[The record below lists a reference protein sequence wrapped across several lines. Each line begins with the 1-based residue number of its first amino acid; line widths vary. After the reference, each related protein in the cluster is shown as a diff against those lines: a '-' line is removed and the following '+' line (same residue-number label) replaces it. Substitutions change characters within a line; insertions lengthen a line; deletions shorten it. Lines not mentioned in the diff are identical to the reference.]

1 MAFGC
6 RFFLVSILILILIL
20 ILSSCYTPTTMFWKT
35 VFIHPLANALILFV
49 GIFGGNVGL
58 GIAALTVVVK
68 LILSPLS
75 YKATI
80 YQIEQK
86 KLQPL
91 IKKIQSDY
99 PDKTEQSKKMM
110 ELYKEHKTNPF
121 AGCLVVLIQLP
132 IIIALYRVILDG
144 AAAFQGALYPFI
156 TMPETI
162 SAVFLGMNLAEKSII
177 LAILAGVTQFIQ
189 MQLSPSFKKDLTDKS
204 AVVGGKPEMAYM
216 MSSMQSS
223 MKYSM
228 PIMMVVLGIVLP
240 GAITLYLV
248 VSNLFTLVQEQI
260 IIKML
265 EKRGIKV

>member
-1 MAFGC
+1 
-6 RFFLVSILILILIL
+6 
-20 ILSSCYTPTTMFWKT
+20 MFWKT
-35 VFIHPLANALILFV
+35 VFIHPLANALILFI
-49 GIFGGNVGL
+49 GIFGGNIGL
-58 GIAALTVVVK
+58 GIAALTIIVK

-91 IKKIQSDY
+91 VKKIQSDY

-162 SAVFLGMNLAEKSII
+162 SAIFLGMNLAEKSII
-177 LAILAGVTQFIQ
+177 LAVLAGVTQFIQ
-189 MQLSPSFKKDLTDKS
+189 MKLSPSFKKDPVT
-204 AVVGGKPEMAYM
+204 AVDLPAQAGGKPVMSDM

-228 PIMMVVLGIVLP
+228 PIMMVMLGIVLP

-260 IIKML
+260 IVKML
-265 EKRGIKV
+265 EKKGIKI

>member
-1 MAFGC
+1 
-6 RFFLVSILILILIL
+6 
-20 ILSSCYTPTTMFWKT
+20 MFWKT

-58 GIAALTVVVK
+58 GIAALTILVK
-68 LILSPLS
+68 LILAPLS

-91 IKKIQSDY
+91 VKKIQSDY
-99 PDKTEQSKKMM
+99 PDKAEQSKKLM

-156 TMPETI
+156 TMPEVIHTML
-162 SAVFLGMNLAEKSII
+162 LGINLAEKSII
-177 LAILAGVTQFIQ
+177 LAVLAGITQFAQ
-189 MQLSPSFKKDLTDKS
+189 MQLSPSFRKDPDAKP
-204 AVVGGKPEMAYM
+204 VVIDGKPGMADM
-216 MSSMQSS
+216 MGSMQSS

-248 VSNLFTLVQEQI
+248 VSNLFTLAQEQI
-260 IIKML
+260 IIRML
-265 EKRGIKV
+265 EKKGIKV

>member
-1 MAFGC
+1 
-6 RFFLVSILILILIL
+6 
-20 ILSSCYTPTTMFWKT
+20 MFWKT

-58 GIAALTVVVK
+58 GIAALTILVK
-68 LILSPLS
+68 LILAPLS

-91 IKKIQSDY
+91 VKKIQSDY
-99 PDKTEQSKKMM
+99 PDKAEQSKKLM

-132 IIIALYRVILDG
+132 IIIALYRVIFDG
-144 AAAFQGALYPFI
+144 VAAFQGALYPFI
-156 TMPETI
+156 AMPEIVHTM
-162 SAVFLGMNLAEKSII
+162 FLGINLAEKSII
-177 LAILAGVTQFIQ
+177 LAIFAGVTQFIQ
-189 MQLSPSFKKDLTDKS
+189 MKFSPSFKKDPQDKP
-204 AVVGGKPEMAYM
+204 VVVDGKPEMADM
-216 MSSMQSS
+216 MTSMQSS

-228 PIMMVVLGIVLP
+228 PIMMVVLGIILP

-248 VSNLFTLVQEQI
+248 VSNLFTFTQEQVI
-260 IIKML
+260 VKML
-265 EKRGIKV
+265 EKKGIKI